1 MSEAED
7 RPAWGGRERA
17 RRAVLALASLGVL
30 PAAGCTPTVE
40 VKAPEQPITINLN
53 IKLDAD
59 VRVRLE
65 EEAKQDVKTKPIF

>member
-1 MSEAED
+1 LSKAED
-7 RPAWGGRERA
+7 RPTRGGHERE
-17 RRAVLALASLGVL
+17 RRAVLAVAALSLL
-30 PAAGCTPTVE
+30 PVADCTPTVE